1 MQTET
6 TTKTATKTDL
16 QNLKVE
22 PQAITSISTDVIA
35 LAEQELRDVI
45 TGEVR
50 FDNKARSLY
59 ATDASPYDIKPYGVV
74 IPKTLEDISKT
85 VAVANIVVVV
95 QA

>member
-6 TTKTATKTDL
+6 ATKTTTIQDM
-16 QNLKVE
+16 KVE
-22 PQAITSISTDVIA
+22 PQTQTSIANDVIA

-74 IPKTLEDISKT
+74 IPKTIEDISWLFQKHLK
-85 VAVANIVVVV
+85 IFPKL
-95 QA
+95 